1 MELKDPFARARSG
14 MRRGGGEEGKAEGSG
29 GWARRDW
36 KSKEKEGFLLTG
48 VSHSPPLPTHSMHVC
63 LHVCACPHTHAHPP
77 VKRHGEGR
85 LMGSGKEGILRYPTS
100 PRGLRNRRKRT
111 LNWT

>member
-48 VSHSPPLPTHSMHVC
+48 VSHSPHSQHIASMFVC
-63 LHVCACPHTHAHPP
+63 MCVCVHTHTHTPQ
-77 VKRHGEGR
+77 
-85 LMGSGKEGILRYPTS
+85 
-100 PRGLRNRRKRT
+100 
-111 LNWT
+111 